1 MTYYLA
7 IRRNWILMHTTI
19 WMKLVYAEG
28 KKPDTKDNILYYL
41 YKILEL
47 QQVIFI
53 NRRSV
58 VAQILEFGEIDCKGA
73 SFGVIEIFDILIRR
87 V

>member
-1 MTYYLA
+1 
-7 IRRNWILMHTTI
+7 
-19 WMKLVYAEG
+19 MKLVYAEG

-53 NRRSV
+53 NRKEISSCSD
-58 VAQILEFGEIDCKGA
+58 LELGESDCKGA

-87 V
+87 VLYVKNSFNSPLKCAFNYM